1 MPNRIKIILSTILV
15 SVIFLNCYCFAA
27 SPKVQLNGQII
38 DFSDENG
45 NKVEAQIINSRTMV
59 PLRKIFELLKCNIEW
74 QDVTKTVVAN
84 NGSKEITIQIGN
96 SEAKVFDVK
105 SQKASTI
112 KLDSPA
118 TIVEGRTLV
127 PLRFIS
133 ESLEKEVA
141 WDNANSTAIIID
153 YDFLA
158 TLLKEKNKE
167 IYNRLIKGDIA
178 ITVEKKYFDE
188 VNSSRNEDSSFK
200 TTITNSNEDNFDGN
214 YKFDGNSEFIKEV
227 KNEEWDSIDFSVEE
241 SGEGIFVKSPN
252 YVFSN
257 MLSGKKNDKILL
269 DNVQFNFAGST
280 DDDVSQYLKKM
291 VKLKNSE
298 IDINTFKSL
307 KSDFEKLLNTFLVNG
322 TRKLSVE
329 DFNYKYI
336 ELGKIYS
343 LLSSDKTFS
352 ALLIANK
359 AMFNYNINV
368 DDLFADYPNIS
379 YTVSSSEN
387 TTNIKIILKN
397 DYKER
402 IEYSVVL

>member
-96 SEAKVFDVK
+96 NEAKVFDVK

-158 TLLKEKNKE
+158 TLLKKKNKE

-241 SGEGIFVKSPN
+241 SGEDIFVKSPN

>member
-1 MPNRIKIILSTILV
+1 MTQKIKILLSAFLI
-15 SVIFLNCYCFAA
+15 SIIFLNCYCFAA
-27 SPKVQLNGQII
+27 NPKVQLNGQVI
-38 DFSDENG
+38 DFKDENG

-59 PLRKIFELLKCNIEW
+59 PLRKIFELLKCEIEW
-74 QDVTKTVVAN
+74 QDATKTVVAN
-84 NGSKEITIQIGN
+84 NGVKEITIQIGN
-96 SEAKVFDVK
+96 NEAKVFDAK
-105 SQKASTI
+105 SQKTSTI

-141 WDNANSTAIIID
+141 WDAGNSTAIIID

-158 TLLKEKNKE
+158 DLLKEKNKE
-167 IYNRLIKGDIA
+167 IYNRLIKGDIS

-188 VNSSRNEDSSFK
+188 VNSSRNENSSFK
-200 TTITNSNEDNFDGN
+200 TTVNSTSDGNFDGN
-214 YKFDGNSEFIKEV
+214 YTFDGNSEFIKEV

-241 SGEGIFVKSPN
+241 SGEDIFIKSPN

-269 DNVQFNFAGST
+269 DNVQFDFIGST
-280 DDDVSQYLKKM
+280 DDEVSQYLKKLI
-291 VKLKNSE
+291 KLKNSE
-298 IDINTFKSL
+298 IDINTFKGL
-307 KSDFEKLLNTFLVNG
+307 KNDFEKLLNTFFVDG
-322 TRKLSVE
+322 IRKLAPE
-329 DFNYKYI
+329 NFDYKYI
-336 ELGKIYS
+336 DLGKIYS

-368 DDLFADYPNIS
+368 SDLFADYPNIS
-379 YTVSSSEN
+379 YTVSSSVN
-387 TTNIKIILKN
+387 ATNIKIILRN